1 MMQMHGWKKALAGV
15 CLTCT
20 SAAGFPGAAAGQL
33 GYFLNLGAGV
43 SLPTAGSGD
52 AMNSGWLV
60 QTMGG
65 VTLPGGIVNLRV
77 GGTHG
82 QSKVDVMEGGTTTA
96 TSVMAGVMLTPVS
109 IGVFV
114 PYALADAGLLR
125 ARYRGSATSFAW
137 QAGGG
142 LLVQTG
148 TVGWFLES
156 RYMQARRTGRRG
168 EMIPVAGG
176 VRLMW

>member
-1 MMQMHGWKKALAGV
+1 MHVRGWKKALVAVG
-15 CLTCT
+15 LTCA
-20 SAAGFPGAAAGQL
+20 SAATLPRVAAAQL
-33 GYFLNLGAGV
+33 GPFLNLGAGV
-43 SLPTAGSGD
+43 SLPAGGPGD
-52 AMNSGWLV
+52 AMSTGWLV

-65 VTLPGGIVNLRV
+65 VTLPGGIINLRV
-77 GGTHG
+77 GGTYG
-82 QSKVDVMEGGTTTA
+82 RSQVDVMDGGTATA
-96 TSVMAGVMLTPVS
+96 ASVMAGVMLTPIA
-109 IGVFV
+109 IGIFV

-125 ARYRGSATSFAW
+125 ARFRGSATSFAW

-156 RYMQARRTGRRG
+156 RFMQARRSGHRG